1 MPSKKEK
8 ITRFQ
13 VDQVGDAEEVDTRSL
28 ADEKDTFHFS
38 HYYKS
43 FRHYLTRDAL
53 PNEYNYRSLRS
64 VRRDSERVSGQSSN
78 DQQVVEVNI
87 KDRDVECSSKPKSG
101 RLIKLGWIN
110 GVYVRRYLALNGFN
124 SILFRCH
131 VFLIYGELCCF
142 LDLPG

>member
-13 VDQVGDAEEVDTRSL
+13 VDQVGDAEVETHSL
-28 ADEKDTFHFS
+28 ADEKDTIHFS
-38 HYYKS
+38 QYYKS

-78 DQQVVEVNI
+78 EQQTIEVNN
-87 KDRDVECSSKPKSG
+87 KDKDVEGSSKPKSG
-101 RLIKLGWIN
+101 KIIKLGWIN
-110 GVYVRRYLALNGFN
+110 GVYVRK
-124 SILFRCH
+124 
-131 VFLIYGELCCF
+131 FLIMSGF
-142 LDLPG
+142 